1 MKLNPLDRALSAIAP
16 RYALSRVEA
25 RARMELAGEAARM
38 VQENLAGG
46 DGVSASTIDPRNTGA
61 VGVFGSR
68 RRWGSLGRDAR
79 GDTLP
84 FLRYDRAN
92 SRDLARTSPIAA
104 GAINTN
110 VDRVVGTGM
119 ALSANPNVEILGW
132 SSEQAAKWKRHVQA
146 EFSMWADSKDCDIT
160 GQLNFYEL
168 QGLTLRS
175 TLESGDVLSLL
186 PDATDEDAKLAP
198 MQPYR
203 LRIQTIEADR
213 VGNEAGKAD
222 SAECAGG
229 IKIDP
234 RTGRPIEAFIYD
246 THPGGMPVA
255 GSAGM
260 SGRWQKFRGDSGRI
274 LLLHHM
280 QKKRPGLPRGLP
292 YLSPIIDSLKQI
304 SRYTEAEI
312 MAAVI
317 TSYFTVFV
325 ESKAGTGAPIHGMEN
340 DPVGGE
346 VALAPGAVV
355 PLEPGEEV
363 KFANPLRPNPNFEKF
378 IAAVM
383 KQMGM
388 ALGLPYE
395 LLVKQFNSSYTAS
408 RAALLDAG
416 VYLRGVRNW
425 LALSFCQPIYET
437 WLTEAVILGRVQAPG
452 YFSDPLLRWAYT
464 RAMWPGDSMG
474 SLNPKDEIDAYLNAV
489 DGRLM
494 TREKAQWELFGTDFN
509 EDFAT
514 KQAEEKRLADADM
527 LPAARP
533 GAAPAAAPKPKPKG
547 GTGTDNPPGEPA
559 DPADPENDDEDPNQ

>member
-1 MKLNPLDRALSAIAP
+1 MRQTMLDRAIASVAP
-16 RYALSRVEA
+16 RYALARMEA
-25 RARMELAGEAARM
+25 RARTEIAGQLAGEASR
-38 VQENLAGG
+38 LLDGHS
-46 DGVSASTIDPRNTGA
+46 DGVRASTIDPRNTGA
-61 VGVFGSR
+61 IGEFGTR
-68 RRWGSLGRDAR
+68 RRWGALGRDAR

-84 FLRYDRAN
+84 YLRYDRAN

-104 GAINTN
+104 GAIQTN

-132 SSEQAAKWKRHVQA
+132 SSEYAAQWKRKTQA

-175 TLESGDVLSLL
+175 ALESGDVLSLL
-186 PDATDEDAKLAP
+186 PDASDEDMKLSP

-213 VGNEAGKAD
+213 VGNEAGAAD
-222 SAECAGG
+222 SAEIAGG
-229 IKIDP
+229 IKIDK
-234 RTGRPIEAFIYD
+234 RTGRPVEAFIYD
-246 THPGGMPVA
+246 AHPGGLPLA
-255 GSAGM
+255 GSGAYKGK
-260 SGRWQKFRGDSGRI
+260 WQKFRGDSGRL

-280 QKKRPGLPRGLP
+280 QKKRPDLPRGLP
-292 YLSPIIDSLKQI
+292 YLSPIVESLKQI

-325 ESKAGTGAPIHGMEN
+325 ESPAGTGNPIHGLDQ
-340 DPVGGE
+340 DPVGDD
-346 VALAPGAVV
+346 VALGPGATVG
-355 PLEPGEEV
+355 LAPGEEV
-363 KFANPLRPNPNFEKF
+363 KFANPLRPNPNFDKF
-378 IAAVM
+378 MSAVM

-437 WLTEAVILGRVQAPG
+437 WLTEAVILGRVKAPG
-452 YFSDPLLRWAYT
+452 FFTDPLLRWAYT

-474 SLNPKDEIDAYLNAV
+474 SLNPKDEIAAYLDAV
-489 DGRLM
+489 EGRLM

-533 GAAPAAAPKPKPKG
+533 GAAPAAAKPTAAPK
-547 GTGTDNPPGEPA
+547 PPGESPDNPPA
-559 DPADPENDDEDPNQ
+559 DPADPENDDEGQDE